1 MNIRRRSMSNNYF
14 SLLVS
19 NLSPLVVFVIA
30 ALVLRRPNIITKSKV
45 LRIPIQLVGILLFL
59 DEWIISGTGIAI
71 IANSKHVASA
81 IFSYEGTTTILHII
95 YAICFSAFLL
105 LPTKHNGF
113 LKWIDSKI
121 TNKKRGD
128 EV

>member
-1 MNIRRRSMSNNYF
+1 MSNNYF

-19 NLSPLVVFVIA
+19 NLSPLVAFVIVTLA
-30 ALVLRRPNIITKSKV
+30 WRRPNTITKSKV
-45 LRIPIQLVGILLFL
+45 LRIPIQLVGIPLFL
-59 DEWIISGTGIAI
+59 GEWII
-71 IANSKHVASA
+71 SA
-81 IFSYEGTTTILHII
+81 IFSYEGTATILHII

-105 LPTKHNGF
+105 LPTKHNRF

-121 TNKKRGD
+121 TNEKRGD

>member
-1 MNIRRRSMSNNYF
+1 MSNNYF

-19 NLSPLVVFVIA
+19 NLSPLVAFVIVTLA
-30 ALVLRRPNIITKSKV
+30 WRRPNTITKSKV
-45 LRIPIQLVGILLFL
+45 LRIPIQLVGIPLFL

-71 IANSKHVASA
+71 IANSKHVSSA
-81 IFSYEGTTTILHII
+81 IFSYEGTATILHII
-95 YAICFSAFLL
+95 YATFFSALLL
-105 LPTKHNGF
+105 LPTKHNRF

-121 TNKKRGD
+121 TNEKRGD

>member
-1 MNIRRRSMSNNYF
+1 MLNNYF
-14 SLLVS
+14 SLLIS
-19 NLSPLVVFVIA
+19 NLSPLVAFVIIILA
-30 ALVLRRPNIITKSKV
+30 WRRPTIITKSKV

-59 DEWIISGTGIAI
+59 DEWIISGIGIAI
-71 IANSKHVASA
+71 ITKSKHVSSA
-81 IFSYEGTTTILHII
+81 IFSYEGIATILHII
-95 YAICFSAFLL
+95 YATFFTVFLL
-105 LPTKHNGF
+105 LPTKHNRF

>member
-1 MNIRRRSMSNNYF
+1 MSNNYF

-19 NLSPLVVFVIA
+19 NLSPLVAFVIVTLA
-30 ALVLRRPNIITKSKV
+30 WRRPNIITKSKV
-45 LRIPIQLVGILLFL
+45 LRIPIQLVGIPLFL

-71 IANSKHVASA
+71 IANSKHVSSA
-81 IFSYEGTTTILHII
+81 IFSYEGMATILHII
-95 YAICFSAFLL
+95 YAICFSAFFL
-105 LPTKHNGF
+105 LPTKHNRF

-121 TNKKRGD
+121 TNEKRGD